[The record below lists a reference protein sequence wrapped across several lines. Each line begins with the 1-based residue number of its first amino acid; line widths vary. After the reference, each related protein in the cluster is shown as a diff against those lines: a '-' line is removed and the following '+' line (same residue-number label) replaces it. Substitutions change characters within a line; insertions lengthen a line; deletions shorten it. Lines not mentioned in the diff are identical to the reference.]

1 MAEWHFY
8 ASGPDK
14 SNEKKKWTTGTAE
27 EKKLI
32 QDKIQTAVE
41 WQKQTGIPTWVGA
54 WMPGNYNKGNEYS
67 VNEQVVFAS
76 YMRQALTEAGIPFA
90 VNADTKYYQA
100 DTNTWISVMQPV
112 VKAIFQ

>member
-1 MAEWHFY
+1 MAETD
-8 ASGPDK
+8 GNPDR
-14 SNEKKKWTTGTAE
+14 
-27 EKKLI
+27 
-32 QDKIQTAVE
+32 
-41 WQKQTGIPTWVGA
+41 VGA